1 MYLEDLEV
9 SRDSN
14 SESDI
19 EINNPDCTR
28 IFIQPPVNANGN
40 ISDIDSANEEEL
52 SINNL
57 SGNELLAP
65 AVLELKE
72 IGKDGRVSVGQLL
85 NDNTSFK
92 NQTASDVPAS
102 PSSKIKKQKLDLQ
115 KKTDKYDAAKKKQ
128 HSRKKVKQVH
138 VYSW

>member
-1 MYLEDLEV
+1 M
-9 SRDSN
+9 
-14 SESDI
+14 
-19 EINNPDCTR
+19 
-28 IFIQPPVNANGN
+28 
-40 ISDIDSANEEEL
+40 
-52 SINNL
+52 

-65 AVLELKE
+65 AVFELKE
-72 IGKDGRVSVGQLL
+72 IGKGGRVSIGQLL